1 MAPLRAFVVGE
12 IGSFRDCWEFR
23 AKIAKVVGCSVRTV
37 QRAITQAKSLGLIG
51 VARAKKTEIPP
62 GGSRPI
68 ECGWSHRWT
77 IGWGKV
83 GRVVDEAIAAARAR
97 WITRSVVAA
106 VSAPTSSPQRGDGSS
121 SKTTTNRHRVAASS
135 SAPKRHWTPEELD
148 AELERRARAGP
159 D

>member
-1 MAPLRAFVVGE
+1 MSPLRAFVIGE

-23 AKIAKVVGCSVRTV
+23 KKIAKVVGCSVRTV
-37 QRAITQAKSLGLIG
+37 QRAITQGKSLGLVG

-62 GGSRPI
+62 GAARPV

-83 GRVVDEAIAAARAR
+83 GRVVDEAIAQARAR

-106 VSAPTSSPQRGDGSS
+106 ASAPTSSPKPCDGSS
-121 SKTTTNRHRVAASS
+121 SKTTTNRHKAWASS